1 MNFKTKSELL
11 VLVFR
16 INVISDYG
24 CRSSCMDFLPPC
36 GGVFRLALARSS
48 PGIPCRRSFGSQGS
62 MKACRKH
69 ITIKQV
75 FLGRIRS
82 GFEGENRTW
91 EVRFMWTA
99 LERAYHNNA
108 QIFRKWY
115 FRFLPSKPEVI
126 VPVWCD
132 IEWINANFTK
142 TNFFWE
148 NLLVQ
153 WLLRYAVGAILCW
166 ILGLSEAQQV
176 FLKSDL

>member
-1 MNFKTKSELL
+1 MKSELL
-11 VLVFR
+11 VPVLR
-16 INVISDYG
+16 INVISNLE
-24 CRSSCMDFLPPC
+24 CRSLCTDFLPPSS
-36 GGVFRLALARSS
+36 GVFRLSLAGSW

-91 EVRFMWTA
+91 EVRFLWTA
-99 LERAYHNNA
+99 LDRAYHKIA
-108 QIFRKWY
+108 RFFRKWY

-126 VPVWCD
+126 VPVLCN
-132 IEWINANFTK
+132 IEWINDDFPE
-142 TNFFWE
+142 TNFSWE
-148 NLLVQ
+148 NSLIHR
-153 WLLRYAVGAILCW
+153 LLRYAVGAILCW
-166 ILGLSEAQQV
+166 ISGLGEAQQS